1 MRTLLRVAC
10 CVGVYFVTGHN
21 VVATLLAIVAAI
33 AASVPAPAAY
43 SFPRSIHAVP
53 SFVRIDR
60 SIGAE
65 QIGIPDKLSMN

>member
-1 MRTLLRVAC
+1 MRTLLRIGC
-10 CVGVYFVTGHN
+10 CAGVYFVSGHN
-21 VVATLLAIVAAI
+21 AVATLLAIVAAI
-33 AASVPAPAAY
+33 AAASVPAPYA
-43 SFPRSIHAVP
+43 FPRPVRPAT

>member
-1 MRTLLRVAC
+1 MRTLLRIAC
-10 CVGVYFVTGHN
+10 CVGVYFVSGHN
-21 VVATLLAIVAAI
+21 VVAVLLAAVAAI
-33 AASVPAPAAY
+33 AAASVPVPYAV
-43 SFPRSIHAVP
+43 PRSIHSVP